1 MTPRTPLP
9 DIVLPF
15 TARDHSPVLRVFLD
29 TIRKNCPDAGA
40 ALNDLLRT
48 HI

>member
-9 DIVLPF
+9 DIVF